1 VLVPDPEFVEAT
13 VRFLAEVLFCVS
25 SMLKSPSPVL
35 SICCAVA
42 PSRMKSGS
50 LNNVFTFISTSPLPP
65 SPVLLAPKSKL
76 PEVLFT
82 LT

>member
-1 VLVPDPEFVEAT
+1 MPDPALVEAT
-13 VRFLAEVLFCVS
+13 VKFLAEELFCVS
-25 SMLKSPSPVL
+25 SILRLPSPVL

-42 PSRMKSGS
+42 PSKMKSGS
-50 LNNVFTFISTSPLPP
+50 LNNVFTFISTSPFPL